1 MATGEKKRVLE
12 LPLKLILTQEGSSF
26 FIRRNKKLLKF
37 KLADNV
43 EEYGI
48 SLDKFQPDTIQ
59 RLLFSD
65 YISKIE
71 ISKPEFVSSRQ
82 EVMDISKLIVYTV
95 LYKQYDNFI
104 FKQIL
109 NSPAIKKWN
118 RLNPANIIDE
128 KTKINEKFLAHI
140 LQKNEKV
147 IYDTK
152 REILNPLFSFIMK
165 NKDFSPEEKN
175 VQFFLSEKFLNYMR
189 PFIWFILTKFQSYP
203 DFDQIL
209 KTIRTGLVE
218 YMDKTKIAEYI
229 ALMLM
234 ELVVSAE
241 NMNLRKESAVLFP
254 ELGDPQAAILDPAIR
269 KRLVSEL
276 EKKQELVYV
285 SWKIGS
291 GGSAAIGTQGKIQ
304 ITLYSKNENSEAVR
318 ASLNDMKAA
327 DVDRN
332 SLIDFYRDLPEGNED
347 TGLGMYYISYLNDAC
362 DKVNVRFESSANCF
376 EDSDLTVMN
385 MSFMF

>member
-1 MATGEKKRVLE
+1 
-12 LPLKLILTQEGSSF
+12 
-26 FIRRNKKLLKF
+26 
-37 KLADNV
+37 
-43 EEYGI
+43 
-48 SLDKFQPDTIQ
+48 
-59 RLLFSD
+59 
-65 YISKIE
+65 
-71 ISKPEFVSSRQ
+71 
-82 EVMDISKLIVYTV
+82 MDISKLIVYTV